1 MPVCIRCNKD
11 VGLLGRLTFNNKTH
25 RCGRCEAEVQQARVN
40 FRNAFISACADGVI
54 TPLEWIQLRSR
65 AASDRL
71 DLNEALTYVRG
82 DALHFIERT
91 LSYAFSDGQIS
102 SDDENSIHQLIRDL
116 AIPGDLAQPILSRLI
131 YLKLIS
137 TIRRGELQTIR
148 PSIHLDAGELCYME
162 TDATYHKVNARS
174 ISYIPGR
181 LIATNKRLHFL
192 SQAGGAEIPLKRIM
206 RIDREGAGIYL
217 ELSTKKANGHYD
229 VNDPVLTE
237 VIIDTLV
244 RMDKR
249 QLLAPQSDVASR
261 HIPQEV
267 KQAVWQR
274 DQGKCVQCGATT
286 YLEFDHIIPFSKGGA
301 STVNNVQLLC
311 RKCNLV
317 KGGRL

>member
-11 VGLLGRLTFNNKTH
+11 VGLLGRLTFNNQTH
-25 RCGRCEAEVQQARVN
+25 RCGQCEKEVRAGLYN
-40 FRNAFISACADGVI
+40 FRNDFINACADGVI
-54 TPLEWIQLRSR
+54 TPLEWIQLRTR
-65 AASDRL
+65 IQSDRL
-71 DLNEALTYVRG
+71 DLSEALTYVRG
-82 DALHFIERT
+82 DALHFIERS
-91 LSYAFSDGQIS
+91 LAYAFSDGQIAPEE
-102 SDDENSIHQLIRDL
+102 ENKIHQLLRDL
-116 AIPGDLAQPILSRLI
+116 AIPSDFAQSILSRLT
-131 YLKLIS
+131 YLKLIAN
-137 TIRRGELQTIR
+137 IRRGELPRIH

-162 TDATYHKVNARS
+162 IDSTYHKVNARS

-229 VNDPVLTE
+229 VADPVLTE
-237 VIIDTLV
+237 AIIDTLV

-249 QLLAPQSDVASR
+249 QLLTPQSDTASR
-261 HIPQEV
+261 HIPQDV
-267 KQAVWQR
+267 KQSVWQR
-274 DQGKCVQCGATT
+274 DQGKCVQCSATS

-301 STVNNVQLLC
+301 STLNNVQLLC
-311 RKCNLV
+311 RKCNLT